1 MNLGAKQVSI
11 IVISAALYAFLFLVS
26 GLVTVPKFTLLY
38 LPIVLLGVFP
48 SWFGISGL
56 AGSMIGAF
64 LGGYFVE
71 GLGFLAWIESV
82 TTLII
87 YGLNWLLIP
96 KISAEA
102 TTKKG
107 LAILF
112 SIYAVTLFVGT
123 SYILWQFTTVG
134 LLATGLAELILLPTF
149 GLNLLIE
156 ILICPVILRSLSGK
170 LKSVGMYYGSFWE
183 MRGKTKTLIKT

>member
-11 IVISAALYAFLFLVS
+11 IVVSAALYAFLFLVS

-38 LPIVLLGVFP
+38 LPIILLGVFP
-48 SWFGISGL
+48 SWFGLSGL

-96 KISAEA
+96 KVSAEA
-102 TTKKG
+102 STTKG
-107 LAILF
+107 LAVLF
-112 SIYAVTLFVGT
+112 SIYAFTLFIGT
-123 SYILWQFTTVG
+123 GYILWQFTTVG
-134 LLATGLAELILLPTF
+134 LLAPGLAELILLPTF

-156 ILICPVILRSLSGK
+156 IIICPIVLRSLSAR
-170 LKSVGMYYGSFWE
+170 LKSVGMYYGTFWE
-183 MRGKTKTLIKT
+183 RRSKTN